1 MSQEINL
8 LPRRVSRKTF
18 RATSADG
25 LALGVLAAA
34 VLAIALAVYENHQLR
49 GVQREAQHI
58 ERALKDVRAAHEKA
72 VAERAARKPADAPD
86 AKLAELEV
94 QLQGRQQVLDTLKSG
109 AVGTTAGF
117 SQYMLALSR
126 QTLPGVWLTAFDFA
140 DGATAL
146 TLTGRALSPEL
157 LPTYLQRLTQE
168 TPLQGRRF
176 ASMVI
181 SQPRGA
187 GAAAPVAA
195 PYIEFE
201 ISSEPAPR
209 SAQALPA
216 PSIAVKADPPA
227 APASPAQAAK
237 AEASK

>member
-8 LPRRVSRKTF
+8 LPARASRKAL
-18 RATSADG
+18 RATSANG

-34 VLAIALAVYENHQLR
+34 VLAIALAVYENYQLR
-49 GVQREAQHI
+49 GVQLEAQRI

-72 VAERAARKPADAPD
+72 VAARKPADAPD
-86 AKLAELEV
+86 AKLTELEV

-140 DGATAL
+140 DGGTAL
-146 TLTGRALSPEL
+146 TLTGRALSPDL
-157 LPTYLQRLTQE
+157 LPAYLQRLTQE

-176 ASMVI
+176 ASMVV
-181 SQPRGA
+181 SQPRAGDP
-187 GAAAPVAA
+187 GAAAGVAA
-195 PYIEFE
+195 PYINFE

-209 SAQALPA
+209 TGQPALDSSP
-216 PSIAVKADPPA
+216 AVKAKPPVAPSPPA
-227 APASPAQAAK
+227 PAAK
-237 AEASK
+237 AEAPK